1 MAFSQHVW
9 NQLKATTA
17 DELESAL
24 KRDGYKPDPASAGA
38 IHTWIKESP
47 QGNNRA
53 AIHWHPKKSYGPK
66 LLKALLS
73 DIGWTE
79 DDDVIRV
86 GLVSAVKS
94 KTESTVPTYLIPCT
108 DCDRGIVGT
117 GSPCPTCGGTGHQE
131 VTEPHHP

>member
-24 KRDGYKPDPASAGA
+24 KRDGYKFDPASAGA
-38 IHTWIKESP
+38 IHSYIKQTSE
-47 QGNNRA
+47 GNKRV

-66 LLKALLS
+66 LLTALLI

-79 DDDVIRV
+79 DDDCTVW
-86 GLVSAVKS
+86 GLSQVN
-94 KTESTVPTYLIPCT
+94 LN
-108 DCDRGIVGT
+108 RGI
-117 GSPCPTCGGTGHQE
+117 PFLHI
-131 VTEPHHP
+131 